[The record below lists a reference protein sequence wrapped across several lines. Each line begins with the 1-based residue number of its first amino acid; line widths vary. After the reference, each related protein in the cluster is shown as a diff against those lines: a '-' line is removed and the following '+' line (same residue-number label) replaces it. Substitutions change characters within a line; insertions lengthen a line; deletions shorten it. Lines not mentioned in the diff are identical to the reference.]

1 MYNMKEL
8 QIEDVLLRHMEC
20 SADTLS
26 KILKRKVLLTIPDY
40 IILEKEDKLPEQL
53 KFIKGSIMITSIAF
67 EDSLRGKANLI
78 FPSDKTREFVDIC
91 LRENKVDLDGFDD
104 LDADVLREVGN
115 IVLNAIIGSIN
126 NFLGITVNY
135 TVPVIDQLDSYHK
148 RKVEG
153 MSIILFVSFLIED
166 VEIDGAIIIDL
177 SLESYG
183 KLMESIKLISI

>member
-1 MYNMKEL
+1 MKMYNMKEL

-20 SADTLS
+20 SAETLS

-115 IVLNAIIGSIN
+115 CLKCN
-126 NFLGITVNY
+126 N
-135 TVPVIDQLDSYHK
+135 
-148 RKVEG
+148 R
-153 MSIILFVSFLIED
+153 
-166 VEIDGAIIIDL
+166 
-177 SLESYG
+177 
-183 KLMESIKLISI
+183 